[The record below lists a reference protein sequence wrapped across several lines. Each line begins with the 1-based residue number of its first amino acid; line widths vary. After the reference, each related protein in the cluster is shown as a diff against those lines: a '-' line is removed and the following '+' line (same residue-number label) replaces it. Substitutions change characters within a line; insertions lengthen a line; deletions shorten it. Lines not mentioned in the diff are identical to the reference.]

1 MNIIKR
7 EEWKMYNTLVFLVIF
22 GKRHYLIYSLAAAMQ
37 PRWLMTLDENMEQIS
52 VPVRVGQ
59 VIIYFQI

>member
-1 MNIIKR
+1 
-7 EEWKMYNTLVFLVIF
+7 MYNTLVFLVIF